1 MKSVYFREG
10 QHYSFQELQKCFSVE
25 EEKLTKYITLLKSY
39 SVLKTVRREKL
50 EFSDLSDQDFI
61 IGEIPI
67 NSNDF
72 VYQFTFV
79 GVILLHDI
87 VIMCYPKYIDN
98 DKQPREKLKTIIK
111 VLEKYNNSKEQLIH
125 LYNGD
130 AESKVFNKLAIS
142 LHILNDYFENGLY
155 SNQHEIIE
163 QNGEGETL
171 WDKSIDECFAIIK
184 NNTPFYL
191 DLYTI
196 DNTENDFDY
205 IKRLHQAIITK
216 CSKDLEN
223 NDLTEIFNLQSVELS
238 DESLDLFGD
247 TEYIKYRLENEI
259 KNQFITKK
267 QNLLKTL
274 YTYISEQSTYQSE
287 DSFSLYGTNAFHVI
301 WEKVCAEL
309 FNNMYDDKTWNIN
322 KFVNEGF
329 INKKFL
335 TTENKRKTI
344 SDYIENP
351 LWQIGNNEYK
361 SAELIPDIITL
372 KNQTSGNTALY
383 ILDGKYYLI
392 NEKDEKL
399 VGNPG
404 VQDVVKQYVY
414 NAAIKS
420 FIDNFRIGE
429 VANVFLIPKLESDN
443 SENLKIANVPYWT
456 MQKNTFNELPT
467 LQVIKLNPNIVW
479 DHYLNNQLINQ
490 SVFDAIKTSPT
501 KNYLYHNENDDSIIL
516 PHDDKKQILVGY
528 LKPEYFETIKS
539 KECFYFYFYATSKN
553 KEYRFPLHP
562 YIDACK
568 EFIGYTNDKSLFV
581 KGDLQLVNNGSRCK
595 IDEIEANDLTNLLVK
610 SYNKT
615 NHNAAT
621 YYVIKV
627 TNSKITK
634 NPYVTISDYKALEKE
649 IKNNCF
655 NQLLYKFSP
664 KIIDV

>member
-39 SVLKTVRREKL
+39 NVLKTVRREKL

-61 IGEIPI
+61 VCEIPI

-184 NNTPFYL
+184 NNTPYYL

-562 YIDACK
+562 YIDTCK
-568 EFIGYTNDKSLFV
+568 EFIGYTNDKSFFIQGHIELAHY
-581 KGDLQLVNNGSRCK
+581 KNRCK
-595 IDEIEANDLTNLLVK
+595 IDEFEANDLTDLLK
-610 SYNKT
+610 NFYNKA

-627 TNSKITK
+627 TNIKITK
-634 NPYVTISDYKALEKE
+634 NPYITISDYKALEKE

-655 NQLLYKFSP
+655 NQLLFKYSP
-664 KIIDV
+664 KVIDV